1 MYISR
6 IKLVNWKNFHECDV
20 ALKGRCFVIGA
31 NASGKS
37 NFLDVFR
44 FLKDIVKDGGGLQS
58 AVRERGGISK
68 IRCLAA
74 RQKTDIRIDVDI
86 TEDGHDSPKWRYSI
100 DFKQGGGGLIQP
112 RAFILEETVFNYY
125 KGESILNRNEQS
137 QDEDNETRQS
147 THLEQAASNGAFR
160 EVKDV
165 FNNFSYINVVP
176 QLVRGNGSYIDNMDE
191 DDYGRNFL
199 QRISILNENTRNSY
213 LKTIN
218 QILPLAV
225 PQFKDLTFYKDGNGR
240 PHLAA
245 RYMDWRAKGS
255 KQDESL
261 FSDGTIRLI
270 GFLFAMLDGKGTV
283 LIEEPESNLH
293 TAVVKMLPAFV
304 AKVQRKKKRQVIIT
318 THSYEIL
325 SDEGI
330 AADEL
335 VVLKPSPEGT
345 VVLNGKDDD
354 DIRAILASGLT
365 AADATM
371 GLTAPEK
378 AEEIGDIDISEDGR
392 A

>member
-1 MYISR
+1 MFISR

-20 ALKGRCFVIGA
+20 ALTVRSFVIGA

-37 NFLDVFR
+37 NFLDAFR

-58 AVRERGGISK
+58 AVRDRGGVSN

-74 RQKTDIRIDVDI
+74 RQKTDIRIEVDI
-86 TEDGHDSPKWRYSI
+86 TEDGQDSPKWRYAI
-100 DFKQGGGGLIQP
+100 DFKQDGGGFIKP
-112 RAFILEETVFNYY
+112 RAFIVEETVFNYY
-125 KGESILNRNEQS
+125 EGVSVLDRSEHSQS
-137 QDEDNETRQS
+137 EDNETLQS
-147 THLEQAASNGAFR
+147 THLEQAASNVAFR

-165 FNNFSYINVVP
+165 FNNFSYINIVP
-176 QLVRGNGSYIDNMDE
+176 QLVKGNGSYIGNIDE

-199 QRISILNENTRNSY
+199 QRISILNENTLNSY

-218 QILPLAV
+218 QFLPLAV
-225 PQFKDLTFYKDGNGR
+225 PQFEDLTFYKDDNGR

-245 RYMDWRAKGS
+245 RYMNWRAKGS
-255 KQDESL
+255 KQEENL

-270 GFLFAMLDGKGTV
+270 GFLFAMLDGRGTV

-330 AADEL
+330 DADEL
-335 VVLKPSPEGT
+335 IVLKPSSEGT
-345 VVLNGKDDD
+345 AVLNGKDDEN
-354 DIRAILASGLT
+354 IRAILSSGLT

-371 GLTAPEK
+371 GMTAPEK
-378 AEEIGDIDISEDGR
+378 TDEIEDIDISEDGK